1 MFAHDFRPSI
11 ANHRH
16 KLKTLLAKLNSI
28 KYSFFVNIVNE
39 WNNLSKDVAEA

>member
-11 ANHRH
+11 ASHRH
-16 KLKTLLAKLNSI
+16 KIKPFLSKLNSI

-39 WNNLSKDVAEA
+39 WNDLSKDVAEA